1 MPEEAGTE
9 EQGST
14 EQESGKAETSD
25 DIFADARAEDAK
37 AQSEK
42 SVDGKA
48 VESTT
53 TETQEKQ
60 PYKFGDT
67 PYESEEAAIKG
78 YKELQGSHT
87 RNAAELA
94 QLKEQMAKVVG
105 SLKTGDGQEKG
116 QMSPEEVDK
125 FLKAFISNPHGT
137 MRELIQAVAQEQL
150 APIRSEIATGRAGV
164 AVTKFQSDHP
174 ELTKDDEAKL
184 EQILLNNPQLTNL
197 GNNPSEASI
206 TASLQ
211 SALGMFIAQDPAGY
225 ATKLA
230 SSKNKVEQDVNEAKK
245 AAGAVGG
252 KKGSLVSTP
261 GKEGD
266 AFDEVLEQDYAF
278 KRKYAGA
285 KK

>member
-1 MPEEAGTE
+1 MPEETGTE
-9 EQGST
+9 EKGST
-14 EQESGKAETSD
+14 EQESEKGSD
-25 DIFADARAEDAK
+25 DLFADARAEDAK

-42 SVDGKA
+42 PAEGKA
-48 VESTT
+48 AESTT

-67 PYESEEAAIKG
+67 PFESEEAAIKG

-87 RNAAELA
+87 RNTAELA

-105 SLKTGDGQEKG
+105 SLKGGDTGESGPN
-116 QMSPEEVDK
+116 PEEVDK
-125 FLKAFISNPHGT
+125 LLKEFINDPQGT
-137 MRELIQAVAQEQL
+137 MRKVFQAVAQEQL

-206 TASLQ
+206 KASLN

-225 ATKLA
+225 AKKLA
-230 SSKNKVEQDVNEAKK
+230 DSKNVVEKDVNEAKK

-261 GKEGD
+261 GKDGD

-278 KRKYAGA
+278 KRKYAAGS
-285 KK
+285 K